1 MFGAVLSMMSLG
13 CVMAAAPRS
22 IQHCVSE
29 LFGGSFLSLPFQ
41 HWKFRSLAMTRHGD
55 AKCKLHSDVGH
66 DKAVVT
72 ICNTFSLR
80 HLS

>member
-1 MFGAVLSMMSLG
+1 
-13 CVMAAAPRS
+13 
-22 IQHCVSE
+22 
-29 LFGGSFLSLPFQ
+29 
-41 HWKFRSLAMTRHGD
+41 MTRHGD